1 MRSSGDSSHP
11 IQRKRSRW
19 PLILAANGALLF
31 IVGVSTVRET
41 YRRWQVDQE
50 VSSLQSQVEALERK
64 KLDLSDMIQTLDSQD
79 AVDKEARLRL
89 GLQKPG
95 ERVFIIEADHVASP
109 SWKDPMVLAT
119 STPMVESSVGQS
131 NPHKWFAYFFLDKT
145 H

>member
-1 MRSSGDSSHP
+1 M
-11 IQRKRSRW
+11 
-19 PLILAANGALLF
+19 ILAANGALLF

>member
-1 MRSSGDSSHP
+1 M
-11 IQRKRSRW
+11 
-19 PLILAANGALLF
+19 ILAANGALLF

-79 AVDKEARLRL
+79 TVDKEARLRL

-95 ERVFIIEADHVASP
+95 ERVFIVEADHTASP
-109 SWKDPMVLAT
+109 SWKDPTALAT